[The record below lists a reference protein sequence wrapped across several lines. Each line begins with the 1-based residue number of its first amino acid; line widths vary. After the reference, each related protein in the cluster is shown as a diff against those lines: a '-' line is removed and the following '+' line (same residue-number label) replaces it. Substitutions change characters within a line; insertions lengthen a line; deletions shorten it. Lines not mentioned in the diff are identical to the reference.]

1 VLYRNPSRNCLEES
15 QGCCGCLAR
24 KRVVIYARTSTGDG
38 RQHLENQIRALREVG
53 ERLNWNVVEII
64 TDEISGLRGRDKRPG
79 FDRLHKGIAMAE
91 WDLIACFAVDRLGR
105 SIQDL
110 LAFLTE
116 AHERGIGVFCLQN
129 GFDSSTA
136 SGRLMAGLLGL
147 FASYETEILRE
158 RIRAGLA
165 RVKAEGKK
173 IGRPRLKDSVRDQIA
188 EGVREGLPVRAISRA
203 TGVAPIT
210 VRRVRAETA
219 RD

>member
-1 VLYRNPSRNCLEES
+1 
-15 QGCCGCLAR
+15 
-24 KRVVIYARTSTGDG
+24 
-38 RQHLENQIRALREVG
+38 
-53 ERLNWNVVEII
+53 
-64 TDEISGLRGRDKRPG
+64 
-79 FDRLHKGIAMAE
+79 MAE
-91 WDLIACFAVDRLGR
+91 WDLIACFAIDRLGR

-173 IGRPRLKDSVRDQIA
+173 IGRPGLEDHVRNRIIEQLQA
-188 EGVREGLPVRAISRA
+188 GNAVRAISRA
-203 TGVAPIT
+203 MGVAPAT
-210 VRRVRAETA
+210 VRRVRSEGHRSAETIGE
-219 RD
+219 